1 MWTTRPRKVVSHDDS
16 SQERGCSVTIESNGS
31 RGPDFTNAITREAF
45 HQVLEEWDD
54 PMAIAREWL
63 DIGSGNPMSAVH
75 HLARQLRKDFR
86 REYLRGLQ
94 CRADHDFLVWQCFR
108 LGLKAID
115 WRQVADRLLSR
126 AMREQYERSGSP
138 QESEDEDDKGED
150 TDTEAA
156 AS

>member
-1 MWTTRPRKVVSHDDS
+1 L
-16 SQERGCSVTIESNGS
+16 TIESNGCAG
-31 RGPDFTNAITREAF
+31 RDWTNAITREAF
-45 HQVLEEWDD
+45 CQVIEEWDD
-54 PMAIAREWL
+54 PLGTAREWL
-63 DIGSGNPMSAVH
+63 DVGSGNPVSAVQN
-75 HLARQLRKDFR
+75 LARRLRKDFR

-126 AMREQYERSGSP
+126 AFKEQYERSR
-138 QESEDEDDKGED
+138 EDDADAEDAADD
-150 TDTEAA
+150 TDGEAL